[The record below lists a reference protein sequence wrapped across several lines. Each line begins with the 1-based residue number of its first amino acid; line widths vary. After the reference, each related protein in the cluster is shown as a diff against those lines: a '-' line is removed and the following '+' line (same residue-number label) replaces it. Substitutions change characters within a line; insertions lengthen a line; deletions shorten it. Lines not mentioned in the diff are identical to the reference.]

1 MTRLESE
8 RLLLRPPE
16 IADIPALVPLI
27 DDFDVA
33 KNLSRAPH
41 PYSETDAR
49 AYLEHAAETRAAG
62 TDFSFA
68 ILRKVDRAYLGNCGV
83 HKREAGFEFG
93 YWLGKPFWGQGYAT
107 EAARRL
113 VEFAF
118 DDLKVQSLIAGWF
131 HDNPASGRVLAKLG
145 CVPDGT
151 GQRDCLAR
159 GHAVYCHNVKLARES
174 FERSKIGTVGR

>member
-1 MTRLESE
+1 MTRLETE
-8 RLLLRPPE
+8 RLFLRPPDATD
-16 IADIPALVPLI
+16 IASLVPLI

-33 KNLSRAPH
+33 RNLSRVPH
-41 PYSETDAR
+41 PYSEADAR
-49 AYLEHAAETRAAG
+49 AYIEHATETRVAG

-68 ILRKVDRAYLGNCGV
+68 IVRTADRAYMGNCGV
-83 HKREAGFEFG
+83 HSREAGFEFG
-93 YWLGKPFWGQGYAT
+93 YWLGKPFWGLGYAT

-118 DDLKVQSLIAGWF
+118 GEMQVPGLIACWF

-145 CVPDGT
+145 CTPDGT

-159 GHAVYCHNVKLARES
+159 GHAVYCHNVKLDRER
-174 FERSKIGTVGR
+174 FEQAGR